1 MWKSKIVKQTIF
13 CLVMVIAFLAASH
26 TGAGPLQQG
35 SQAVVAYLSQNYT
48 VGDVMAAAKTS
59 VQTAARAPAAMTSAI
74 LEAKEETKYGTPIDE
89 VKDGE
94 TVSVY
99 AAGAGTVTSVGEND
113 QIGKFIKIT
122 HGDGAVSIYG
132 NCETVHVQE
141 LDRVKK
147 GQAIA
152 TFKKEP
158 GKDFYYSLSEK

>member
-1 MWKSKIVKQTIF
+1 MWKSKIVKQTMV
-13 CLVMVIAFLAASH
+13 CLVMAAAFLAASH
-26 TGAGPLQQG
+26 TGVGPLRQG

-48 VGDVMAAAKTS
+48 VGDVMAAAKTG
-59 VQTAARAPAAMTSAI
+59 VQTAAHAPTAVTSAI

-99 AAGAGTVTSVGEND
+99 AAGAGTVTSVGAND
-113 QIGKFIKIT
+113 QIGNFIKIT
-122 HGDGAVSIYG
+122 HGDGAVSVYG
-132 NCETVHVQE
+132 NCETIHVKE

-152 TFKKEP
+152 TFKKEQ
-158 GKDFYYSLSEK
+158 GKDFYYSLREK